1 MNSCV
6 LSALDFELAS
16 GELICEVNDLQLSR
30 IDIQDSP
37 NEDIFELY
45 C

>member
-1 MNSCV
+1 MNSSV

-16 GELICEVNDLQLSR
+16 GELISEVNDLQLSR

-37 NEDIFELY
+37 NEYIFEL
-45 C
+45 